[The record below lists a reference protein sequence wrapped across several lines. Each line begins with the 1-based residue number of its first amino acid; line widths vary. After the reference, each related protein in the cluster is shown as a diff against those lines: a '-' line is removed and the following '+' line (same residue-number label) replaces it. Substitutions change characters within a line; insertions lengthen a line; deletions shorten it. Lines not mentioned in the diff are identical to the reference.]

1 MPPPSSESSSF
12 EPVVILKTACARS
25 VSTSAALRNV
35 FAQELAF
42 CASSSILS
50 AFASEMPLMVS
61 SFFLC
66 VCSSEP
72 MECCDEQMSRWG
84 MGKRGRMK
92 QMEEQRP
99 QTQTHNVLGL
109 QSLHIAHV
117 HAERSETV
125 DRLPQRH
132 LLVVVEIQI
141 GGSGERI
148 ALAGHGAAHRRRH

>member
-1 MPPPSSESSSF
+1 
-12 EPVVILKTACARS
+12 
-25 VSTSAALRNV
+25 
-35 FAQELAF
+35 
-42 CASSSILS
+42 
-50 AFASEMPLMVS
+50 
-61 SFFLC
+61 
-66 VCSSEP
+66 
-72 MECCDEQMSRWG
+72 MECCDEQMGWG
-84 MGKRGRMK
+84 VGKRGRMK

-99 QTQTHNVLGL
+99 QTHNVLGL

-148 ALAGHGAAHRRRH
+148 ALAGHGAAHRC